1 MGKNNFR
8 KAVFYS
14 QNHMKG
20 EGAMADIGH
29 DALFLTAK
37 YPAKCTRDAFHQLS
51 LDKTLLLRF
60 SQRSHFNASFHIR
73 SYL

>member
-1 MGKNNFR
+1 
-8 KAVFYS
+8 
-14 QNHMKG
+14 MKG

-29 DALFLTAK
+29 DALFLT
-37 YPAKCTRDAFHQLS
+37 P
-51 LDKTLLLRF
+51 LLRF